1 MRRYLDT
8 YLARTEV
15 TDNGEMAT
23 LAASGVTAAA
33 AVYSCGAAARME
45 AVRSARTL
53 ATSTVTRA
61 SILDVSVSILSTKQE
76 ITSQNASHHRLMKV
90 TFCEAVLLLLDW
102 NSLMHHN
109 RGFLSR
115 ETGLWLVRVIIHL
128 SLRYLSLSTI
138 YYPPTSLD

>member
-1 MRRYLDT
+1 M
-8 YLARTEV
+8 
-15 TDNGEMAT
+15 DNGEMAT

-45 AVRSARTL
+45 AVRSALTL
-53 ATSTVTRA
+53 ATSTVTRT
-61 SILDVSVSILSTKQE
+61 SILDVSTLSTKQE

-128 SLRYLSLSTI
+128 SLRYLSVSTI
-138 YYPPTSLD
+138 YNLPTP

>member
-1 MRRYLDT
+1 MRRYLDS

-61 SILDVSVSILSTKQE
+61 SILDVSVCVYTLIKAGDYITKRF
-76 ITSQNASHHRLMKV
+76 TSQVNESNILRGGAAAAGLEQSDAS
-90 TFCEAVLLLLDW
+90 
-102 NSLMHHN
+102 
-109 RGFLSR
+109 
-115 ETGLWLVRVIIHL
+115 
-128 SLRYLSLSTI
+128 
-138 YYPPTSLD
+138 

>member
-1 MRRYLDT
+1 M
-8 YLARTEV
+8 
-15 TDNGEMAT
+15 DNGEMAT

-53 ATSTVTRA
+53 ATSAVTRT
-61 SILDVSVSILSTKQE
+61 SILDVSTLSTQH
-76 ITSQNASHHRLMKV
+76 ASHHRLMRV

-138 YYPPTSLD
+138 YYLPTP

>member
-1 MRRYLDT
+1 MRRYLDS

-53 ATSTVTRA
+53 ATSAVTRT
-61 SILDVSVSILSTKQE
+61 SILDVSVCVYTLIKAGDYITKRFTSQVNESSILRGGAAAAGLEQSD
-76 ITSQNASHHRLMKV
+76 AS
-90 TFCEAVLLLLDW
+90 
-102 NSLMHHN
+102 
-109 RGFLSR
+109 
-115 ETGLWLVRVIIHL
+115 
-128 SLRYLSLSTI
+128 
-138 YYPPTSLD
+138 

>member
-1 MRRYLDT
+1 MRRYLDS

-53 ATSTVTRA
+53 ATSTVTKT
-61 SILDVSVSILSTKQE
+61 SISDVSVCVSSVCTLNTAGDYITKRF
-76 ITSQNASHHRLMKV
+76 TSQVNESNILRGGAAAAGLEQSDAS
-90 TFCEAVLLLLDW
+90 
-102 NSLMHHN
+102 
-109 RGFLSR
+109 
-115 ETGLWLVRVIIHL
+115 
-128 SLRYLSLSTI
+128 
-138 YYPPTSLD
+138 